1 MKKVLFCCLVCL
13 FVGVMGFSQLP
24 LKDVPP
30 NHWAYE
36 SVKYLLE
43 AGIISGMTDGTFQ
56 GTSNTTRY
64 QLAVSLYRTVEY
76 LKTSLPYLKAEN
88 IAGLMTQIDGTKSLV
103 DSLARNVENMGSQV
117 QKVNSQLTAVTNDI
131 SELKALRNLIGGW
144 EGRIVALE
152 RDVPSLQNSVSTMQG
167 TVYAVQDKVTRA
179 ENDMRNVQTETATVK
194 KEINDIRLEISTYGQ
209 RIKSV
214 ETLVGG
220 ISSLEL
226 KNSISRVS
234 DDISKVKADQ
244 TQLKSSLDAQVI
256 QLADHKKQIDTISQE
271 IPRMKIQ
278 IGNVETRI
286 SESGMKMDNIAADYE
301 AFKSDILPKVSK
313 NSSDIINL
321 NRKLQDMD
329 VTVNTRLDAVE
340 RKITLPTWLG
350 VGGIVLGIAGIGMGV
365 FSLFSLQALIKSLE
379 EESSAP

>member
-152 RDVPSLQNSVSTMQG
+152 RDVPSLQN
-167 TVYAVQDKVTRA
+167 
-179 ENDMRNVQTETATVK
+179 
-194 KEINDIRLEISTYGQ
+194 L
-209 RIKSV
+209 
-214 ETLVGG
+214 
-220 ISSLEL
+220 SL
-226 KNSISRVS
+226 I
-234 DDISKVKADQ
+234 
-244 TQLKSSLDAQVI
+244 
-256 QLADHKKQIDTISQE
+256 H
-271 IPRMKIQ
+271 
-278 IGNVETRI
+278 I
-286 SESGMKMDNIAADYE
+286 SE
-301 AFKSDILPKVSK
+301 P
-313 NSSDIINL
+313 
-321 NRKLQDMD
+321 
-329 VTVNTRLDAVE
+329 TR
-340 RKITLPTWLG
+340 PY
-350 VGGIVLGIAGIGMGV
+350 
-365 FSLFSLQALIKSLE
+365 
-379 EESSAP
+379 